1 MSRQNKNIAQVH
13 PTMEY
18 MTCRELLPITTKE
31 VATRSKTEG
40 QGGEE
45 DGRKKKENRNRRPWE
60 EGFK

>member
-1 MSRQNKNIAQVH
+1 
-13 PTMEY
+13 MEY